1 MWAEDRRAGSAG
13 PAYRLDGLL
22 ASEDLNRF
30 IRGTLKSVWALELL
44 LLMVREPLRSWRADD
59 LNRELR
65 GSLGLVVDLLAK
77 FKQAG
82 LILEE
87 PDGQYRFE
95 PASADLTRV
104 VQELRAEYAARPLA
118 VVKIILASPNEKIQ
132 TFADAFK
139 VKKD

>member
-1 MWAEDRRAGSAG
+1 M
-13 PAYRLDGLL
+13 P
-22 ASEDLNRF
+22 SEDLNRF

-44 LLMVREPLRSWRADD
+44 LLMMREPLRSWRADD

-82 LILEE
+82 LVVEE
-87 PDGQYRFE
+87 PDGQFRFE

-104 VQELRAEYAARPLA
+104 VQELKSEYAARPLA
-118 VVKIILASPNEKIQ
+118 VVKIILAAPNEKIQ

>member
-1 MWAEDRRAGSAG
+1 MLNDW
-13 PAYRLDGLL
+13 DGLL

-82 LILEE
+82 LVVEE